1 MRTFIALELPNRIK
15 KDLERIQKDLV
26 AVGVQAR
33 WVKPEI
39 AHLTLAF
46 LGSITPNKVEPIS
59 EILDRAASQIEP
71 AQLHLAKIGCFP
83 SPSKARIVFV
93 ELGGELGKLH
103 ALATK
108 IRKQLKKEKIYF
120 DKKPFVSHITLGRIK
135 RRQNLAQLIRKT
147 KIKRVKFVANEV
159 ALTKSALIPSGPRY
173 QPLKKTK
180 IQSASA
186 Q

>member
-1 MRTFIALELPNRIK
+1 MRAFIALELPAEIK
-15 KDLERIQKDLV
+15 IEVSKIQKEL
-26 AVGVQAR
+26 AKAGVQVK

-59 EILDRAASQIEP
+59 EILDGAASQIEP
-71 AQLHLAKIGCFP
+71 AQLYLAKIGCFP
-83 SPSKARIVFV
+83 SPAKARIVFV
-93 ELGGELGKLH
+93 DLGGELGKLH

-108 IRKQLKKEKIYF
+108 IRKQLKKEKIWF

-135 RRQNLAQLIRKT
+135 RQQNLAQLIRKT

-159 ALTKSALIPSGPRY
+159 TLTKSTLTPSGPKY

-180 IQSASA
+180 IQLAFGS
-186 Q
+186 